1 MTAPS
6 GSSCIGI
13 NFSLQAHLVLEE
25 SKLVF
30 SNPRMSLNG
39 LFEAGSAD
47 GSFSG

>member
-1 MTAPS
+1 MDP
-6 GSSCIGI
+6 GSPIGVEE
-13 NFSLQAHLVLEE
+13 FS
-25 SKLVF
+25 VF